1 MFINQESFKN
11 HQQKVLLQKQIPF
24 FEIQMNNPLKR
35 KKKDD
40 YLLFSYAGIKILTK
54 QN

>member
-11 HQQKVLLQKQIPF
+11 RQQKVVIAKTNPF